1 MRVKDAILLA
11 MTKGQL
17 RKAAI
22 SLSVMNCDLDDVNQ
36 MTDALSKH
44 PQATAEFLLPQL
56 PDAKLDD
63 VVMFVPGRV
72 SPTRMASLNAAMD
85 DDADFEVRVGLS
97 PPIKPSPTTPT
108 SGTTAI

>member
-44 PQATAEFLLPQL
+44 TQATAEFLLPQL

-63 VVMFVPGRV
+63 VVMFVPARH
-72 SPTRMASLNAAMD
+72 SPARMSLLNAAMD
-85 DDADFEVRVGLS
+85 DAAAVEVG
-97 PPIKPSPTTPT
+97 I
-108 SGTTAI
+108 GTTTR